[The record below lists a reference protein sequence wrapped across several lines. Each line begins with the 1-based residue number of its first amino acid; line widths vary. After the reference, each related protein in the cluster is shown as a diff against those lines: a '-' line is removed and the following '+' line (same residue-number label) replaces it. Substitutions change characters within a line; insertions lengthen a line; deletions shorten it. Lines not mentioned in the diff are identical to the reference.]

1 MRYSGLA
8 MIRYGLCCIFKK
20 EPIRFR
26 RTTARYIAKYRRSRQ
41 LAMLAE
47 LCHDNAAAL
56 MKALQFCLKNGI
68 KAFRVNS
75 QILPLKT
82 HPEAGYAIE
91 DLPGHDKIVGVFKA
105 CGRFC
110 KKNDIRTTFH
120 PDQFILLSS
129 ADENITRR
137 SIGELRY
144 QAQVAGWIRA
154 DVINIHGGG
163 AYGDKRQA
171 LQRVA
176 KQVEKL
182 PASIRKR
189 LTFENDDRVYTPSDL
204 LPLCKQLEIP
214 LVYDVHHHR
223 CLKDGLSVEAATEA
237 ALKTWKRE
245 PLFHLSSP
253 LNGWRGNQVHKHHDY
268 IDPQDFPPCWQH
280 LDVTV
285 EVEAKAKEQAVL
297 KLIEAMNP

>member
-1 MRYSGLA
+1 

-20 EPIRFR
+20 EPIKFR
-26 RTTARYIAKYRRSRQ
+26 RTTAKYLANYRRPEQ
-41 LAMLAE
+41 LRMLAE
-47 LCHDNAAAL
+47 LCFDNAAAL
-56 MKALQFCLKNGI
+56 MKALQFCLKNRI
-68 KAFRVNS
+68 KSFRVNS

-82 HPEAGYAIE
+82 HPKAGYDIE
-91 DLPGHDKIVGVFKA
+91 ELPGYDKIVAVFKA

-137 SIGELRY
+137 SIDELKY
-144 QAQVAGWIRA
+144 QAQVAGWIHA

-163 AYGDKRQA
+163 AYGDKHRA

-176 KQVEKL
+176 KQVQKL

-204 LPLCKQLEIP
+204 LPLCKQLEVP

-237 ALKTWKRE
+237 ALKTWRRE

-253 LNGWRGNQVHKHHDY
+253 LNGWRGKQVHKHHDY
-268 IDPQDFPPCWQH
+268 IDPQDFPQCWRH

-297 KLIEAMNP
+297 KLIKAMNP